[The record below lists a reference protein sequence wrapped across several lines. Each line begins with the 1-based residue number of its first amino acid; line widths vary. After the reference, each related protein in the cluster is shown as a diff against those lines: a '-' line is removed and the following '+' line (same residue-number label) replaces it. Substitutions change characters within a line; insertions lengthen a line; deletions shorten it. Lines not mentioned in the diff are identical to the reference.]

1 MPRFCWEERKY
12 MEAYAVIET
21 GGKQYR
27 VQKGSVLDVEHLE
40 GDVGSNVQVSRVLA
54 LSNGEALR
62 VGTPEVE
69 GGSVTVSIVQQFRG
83 EKLIA
88 FRKKR
93 RKGYHKKKGHRQEL
107 TRIKVD
113 AISA

>member
-1 MPRFCWEERKY
+1 

-27 VQKGSVLDVEHLE
+27 VQKGSVLDVERLE
-40 GDVGSNVQVSRVLA
+40 GDVGANVQVSRVLA
-54 LSNGEALR
+54 ISNGEELSI
-62 VGTPEVE
+62 GTPEVAS
-69 GGSVTVSIVQQFRG
+69 GSVTASIVQHLRAD
-83 EKLIA
+83 KVVA

-93 RKGYHKKKGHRQEL
+93 RKGHHKKQGHRQEM
-107 TRIKVD
+107 TRIKVE